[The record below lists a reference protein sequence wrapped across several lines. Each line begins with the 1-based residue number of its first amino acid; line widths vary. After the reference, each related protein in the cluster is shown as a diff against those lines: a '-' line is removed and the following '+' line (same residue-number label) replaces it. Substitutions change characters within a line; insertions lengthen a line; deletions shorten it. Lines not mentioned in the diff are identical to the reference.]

1 MVKER
6 KKFEGPTRAFVLGLK
21 LAGLSTARVAALTG
35 VSTSSVKAH
44 FRCAMEEGFE
54 IDGINLIKDASV
66 LDAIISDNITSLA
79 APRRSIANP
88 VLLERYMADIRIQT
102 AKSPSV
108 VKDRDTKVVQ
118 PLKHEDSPEVE
129 SPSAGKGKTRPRDDG
144 PVYSDEETV

>member
-66 LDAIISDNITSLA
+66 LDAIISDNITS
-79 APRRSIANP
+79 PRRTKK
-88 VLLERYMADIRIQT
+88 T